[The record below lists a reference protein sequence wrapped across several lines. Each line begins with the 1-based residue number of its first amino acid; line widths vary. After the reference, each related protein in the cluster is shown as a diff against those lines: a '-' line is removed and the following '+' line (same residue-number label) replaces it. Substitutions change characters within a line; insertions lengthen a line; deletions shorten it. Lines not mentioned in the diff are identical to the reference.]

1 MRNVWFITLVWRPKN
16 RNHFPEIGMVTAA
29 ILSYT
34 VNNWWYYLRFSL
46 ILSALSSSM
55 RSFDIFCAS
64 SSVRACLHRL
74 YASSSG
80 NFAWEENHP
89 MSTPTPTPIQ
99 SPTIQ
104 IRIRCDLLPLPI
116 VPLFCSLFRKVST
129 ESSGPSDS
137 YAAPD
142 GLSSRLILIGWLL
155 HQWLVGGGQLVSE
168 QSVRVGCERARSVC
182 SLGRVARPP
191 GQEARSTST
200 SMTSVLYIFST
211 PSIRC
216 HVSLDPNSWVNV
228 VVEELRYSA
237 IKR

>member
-1 MRNVWFITLVWRPKN
+1 MRNVVFIKISFKTKKRD
-16 RNHFPEIGMVTAA
+16 HFSKIGMITAA
-29 ILSYT
+29 ILNYCQQLSDD
-34 VNNWWYYLRFSL
+34 YLRFSL
-46 ILSALSSSM
+46 MLSALSSSM
-55 RSFDIFCAS
+55 RSCDIFCES
-64 SSVRACLHRL
+64 SSVRACLHKL

-129 ESSGPSDS
+129 ESSAPSDS

-155 HQWLVGGGQLVSE
+155 HQWLVGGCQLVSE

-182 SLGRVARPP
+182 LLGRVARPP

-216 HVSLDPNSWVNV
+216 HVSLDPITLGWMWLSKS
-228 VVEELRYSA
+228 LD
-237 IKR
+237 ILQ